1 MTGGFKAM
9 ITSDLRIKWAAKKM
23 ITNSRLILLWA
34 FCASGFFL
42 SLPLHAESITFG
54 VITSDKPSTM
64 YRKFQPILDY
74 PEAHMAR
81 GGGKSGIQKTSLITG
96 TQIKY

>member
-1 MTGGFKAM
+1 MTGGFKPM

-34 FCASGFFL
+34 ICASGFFL

-81 GGGKSGIQKTSLITG
+81 GGVRAAFKKQA
-96 TQIKY
+96 

>member
-1 MTGGFKAM
+1 MTGGFKPM

-34 FCASGFFL
+34 ICASGFFL

-54 VITSDKPSTM
+54 VITSEKPSTL

-74 PEAHMAR
+74 SEAHMAR
-81 GGGKSGIQKTSLITG
+81 RGVRAAFKKQA
-96 TQIKY
+96 